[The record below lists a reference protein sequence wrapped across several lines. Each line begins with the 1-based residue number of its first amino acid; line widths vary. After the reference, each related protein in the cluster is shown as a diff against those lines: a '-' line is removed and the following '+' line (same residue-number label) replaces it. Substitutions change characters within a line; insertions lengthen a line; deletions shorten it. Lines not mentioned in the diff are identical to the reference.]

1 MKKAITIVI
10 LLALVLA
17 LLPGCGGSRRLE
29 AAQRA
34 GDLIELTAFTRS
46 GLIAQLEA
54 EGFSRR
60 DAEAGVDSLNIDW
73 IRAAAVYAYDHP
85 FEFLLASDEQA
96 VAKLQVAG
104 FSRLEATQG
113 WSLLMDTLN
122 SDAG

>member
-1 MKKAITIVI
+1 MKKVITILV

-17 LLPGCGGSRRLE
+17 LLPGCGSRKLE

-34 GDLIELTAFTRS
+34 GDLIELTAFSRS

-60 DAEAGVDSLNIDW
+60 DAEAGVDSLQIDW
-73 IRAAAVYAYDHP
+73 IRAAAIYAYNHP
-85 FEFLLASDEQA
+85 LEFLLASDEQA
-96 VAKLQVAG
+96 VAKLQLAG
-104 FSRLEATQG
+104 FSRLEAAHG
-113 WSLLMDTLN
+113 WALLMDTLN

>member
-1 MKKAITIVI
+1 MKKVITIVI

-17 LLPGCGGSRRLE
+17 LLPGCGSRKLE

-34 GDLIELTAFTRS
+34 KDLIELTVFSRS

-60 DAEAGVDSLNIDW
+60 DAEAGVDSLQIDW
-73 IRAAAVYAYDHP
+73 TRAAAAYAYEH
-85 FEFLLASDEQA
+85 FLEFLLASDEQA
-96 VAKLQVAG
+96 VAKLQLAG
-104 FSRLEATQG
+104 FSRLEAAQG
-113 WSLLMDTLN
+113 WALLMDTLN